1 MVFALFFALFF
12 YPAAEINY
20 LLDYYE
26 INEFYLTKAN
36 FLVLIYDI
44 ITIATI
50 VIFNK
55 INLIKNKNIQ
65 LDKYYLFEKN
75 NFKYMII
82 FLILAISYSMKI
94 YLININYWFILS
106 DINIIEYPF
115 ANTATVLSKLDLLVL
130 LYFVYL
136 QGKEKS
142 LLS

>member
-1 MVFALFFALFF
+1 MSKELFKKFSITLITISIVLYIIIKNILVVPSLISLLNIFLIIYFLNTEYLKHIIFKVYFSYQILTLVFALFFALFF

-65 LDKYYLFEKN
+65 LDKYYL
-75 NFKYMII
+75 
-82 FLILAISYSMKI
+82 
-94 YLININYWFILS
+94 
-106 DINIIEYPF
+106 
-115 ANTATVLSKLDLLVL
+115 
-130 LYFVYL
+130 
-136 QGKEKS
+136 
-142 LLS
+142 